1 MLKQAVQELR
11 QAEMKMLEM
20 AKQFPSAA
28 ASLRQAGTGIRSAL
42 RQIIANPGSPEPPA
56 PNIGG

>member
-1 MLKQAVQELR
+1 MQMTIQEIRSIETKLVG
-11 QAEMKMLEM
+11 M

-28 ASLRQAGTGIRSAL
+28 PSFRKTVDALRSAL
-42 RQIIANPGSPEPPA
+42 RQIVANPGSPEPSS